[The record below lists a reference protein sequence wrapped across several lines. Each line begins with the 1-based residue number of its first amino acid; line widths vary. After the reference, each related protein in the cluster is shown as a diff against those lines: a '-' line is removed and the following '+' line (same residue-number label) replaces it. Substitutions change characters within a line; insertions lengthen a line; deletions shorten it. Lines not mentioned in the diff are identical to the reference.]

1 MLYGRTR
8 RISYERPRRLL
19 PDERRRVYE
28 TPVLE
33 ALGRWSALTLPQTVP
48 ITLDPRVS
56 SEYHGDDPSDVSNIG

>member
-1 MLYGRTR
+1 M
-8 RISYERPRRLL
+8 
-19 PDERRRVYE
+19 
-28 TPVLE
+28 LE